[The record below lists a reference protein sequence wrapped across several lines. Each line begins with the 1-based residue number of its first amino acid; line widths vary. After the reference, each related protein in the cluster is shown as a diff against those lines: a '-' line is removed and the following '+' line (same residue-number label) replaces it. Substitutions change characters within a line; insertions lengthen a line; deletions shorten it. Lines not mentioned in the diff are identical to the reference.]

1 MNIGLKTDAPMAN
14 IALMKISSYY
24 KKKGDIVQWV
34 DPLIHYDIIYYS
46 KIFNFDTN
54 ETKLSAD
61 RIIKGGTGFD
71 VITKLAEDIENI
83 KDVDYS
89 IYPKCNY
96 SIQFFSRGCF
106 RNCSFCLVRQ
116 KEGYIHPVEPVDLNP
131 RGKIIEVLDNNFFGN
146 PEWKTAIKYLQEKNQ
161 KVNFHGVDIRIITEE
176 QCEALNTL
184 RHYKQVHI
192 AWDNVND
199 KTVPENIKIMLKYF
213 KAYKLMCYVLI
224 GYNSTPEEDLYRVE
238 TLRSLKIDPFVMAY
252 NKNDLYQKRFAR
264 WVNHKAIFK
273 TVKWGDYGKKINKL
287 NNKQLF

>member
-1 MNIGLKTDAPMAN
+1 MIKLNIGLKTDALKAN
-14 IALMKISSYY
+14 LALMKISTYH
-24 KKKGDIVQWV
+24 KKKGHNVDWINHLQHYNIV
-34 DPLIHYDIIYYS
+34 YYS
-46 KIFNFDTN
+46 KIFKFSED
-54 ETKLSAD
+54 ETCIMAD
-61 RIIKGGTGFD
+61 KIIKGGTGFD
-71 VITKLAEDIENI
+71 VATKLAEDIEII

-89 IYPKCNY
+89 IYPKCDY

-106 RNCSFCLVRQ
+106 RNCPFCLVRQ

-131 RGKIIEVLDNNFFGN
+131 KGIIIEVLDNNFFGN

-161 KVNFHGVDIRIITEE
+161 KVYLHGVDVRIITEE
-176 QCEALNTL
+176 QCHALTSL
-184 RHYKQVHI
+184 KHHKQVHI

-264 WVNHKAIFK
+264 WVNHKAVFK
-273 TVKWGDYGKKINKL
+273 SVKWSDYK
-287 NNKQLF
+287 